1 MLFEPRLRDG
11 IAAGAITVALRRWKR
26 AQVVA
31 GGRYRTGLDIIEMDA
46 VDVIN
51 EDQITDADVRD
62 AGYDERAALINDLRG
77 DQSLPLFRL
86 RFHRIDEPDPRAV
99 LAADEVLTGADVDD
113 IKRRLERLDRASSHG
128 AWTIAVLTLI
138 ADRPGVRAAD
148 LAASMR
154 RETQPFKVDVRKLKN
169 LGLTISLEK
178 GYEVSRRG
186 RAYLNSLGRPGS
198 PSA

>member
-99 LAADEVLTGADVDD
+99 LTGADVDD
-113 IKRRLERLDRASSHG
+113 ITRRLERLDRASSHG

-169 LGLTISLEK
+169 LGLTISLEM

-186 RAYLNSLGRPGS
+186 RAYLDSLGRPGN